1 MSGKDL
7 PPGSAFSGDD
17 GSADRE
23 LADLMLGHSMGAT
36 GLARVVERLA
46 KTRVLVPV
54 LASLD
59 KEDFTED
66 GHKFDK
72 EASAGIVALEAPD
85 GRKALPVFTSVA
97 AMARWRKDARPVPV
111 DAVRAALSAV
121 SEDWALLV
129 VDPASPHSVLIPR
142 PAVWAIAQQ
151 LPWEPAI
158 SDGVAAQEITDELQ
172 GLLLGIPDIAR
183 VSAAPGKTAEVAVVL
198 GINPGLTRTQLDS
211 VLAEVNSALASS
223 SLISG
228 RVDSLELRIGR
239 A

>member
-1 MSGKDL
+1 MSGKEL

-17 GSADRE
+17 GSADPE
-23 LADLMLGHSMGAT
+23 LAALLTGHAAGAAS
-36 GLARVVERLA
+36 LSDVVARLA

-59 KEDFTED
+59 KEDYTED

-97 AMARWRKDARPVPV
+97 TMAQWRKDARPVPA

-129 VDPASPHSVLIPR
+129 VDPGSDHTALIPR
-142 PAVWAIAQQ
+142 PAVWAIARG
-151 LPWEPAI
+151 LEWKPAI
-158 SDGVAAQEITDELQ
+158 VDGVVDVEIGAEVATALST
-172 GLLLGIPDIAR
+172 IAEVER
-183 VSAAPGKTAEVAVVL
+183 TAVSPGKTAEVAIELAINPNLTRAGLNFVL
-198 GINPGLTRTQLDS
+198 GQ
-211 VLAEVNSALASS
+211 VNTALAGSTM
-223 SLISG
+223 ISE
-228 RVDSLELRIGR
+228 RVDSLELRVGK